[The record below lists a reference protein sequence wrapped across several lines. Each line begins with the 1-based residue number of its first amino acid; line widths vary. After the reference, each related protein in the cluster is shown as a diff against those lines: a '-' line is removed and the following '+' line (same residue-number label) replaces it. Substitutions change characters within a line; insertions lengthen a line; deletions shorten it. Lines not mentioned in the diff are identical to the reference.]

1 MKKHEREY
9 LDALQAFSLPARD
22 RWTVTWLDGDQF
34 HFEYRGST
42 GYELYRYWDGTPAVD
57 FTYRMAEQALDVE
70 LRSNVEYL
78 ERYDYVS
85 RKINEAV
92 DVRGSVLAILVR
104 GALENQGK
112 VSNRRRDQHQHHVTE
127 AAFELIERYATEA
140 LARDPDELGHD
151 ERDGELDN

>member
-1 MKKHEREY
+1 
-9 LDALQAFSLPARD
+9 
-22 RWTVTWLDGDQF
+22 
-34 HFEYRGST
+34 
-42 GYELYRYWDGTPAVD
+42 
-57 FTYRMAEQALDVE
+57 MAEQALDVE

-112 VSNRRRDQHQHHVTE
+112 VSNRRRDQYQHHVTD

-140 LARDPDELGHD
+140 LALDPDDLGCD
-151 ERDGELDN
+151 GRDGELDA